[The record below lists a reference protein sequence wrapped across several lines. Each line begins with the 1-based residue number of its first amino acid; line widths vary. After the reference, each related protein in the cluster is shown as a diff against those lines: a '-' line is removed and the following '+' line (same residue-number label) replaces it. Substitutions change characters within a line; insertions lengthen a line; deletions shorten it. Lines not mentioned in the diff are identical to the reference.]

1 MISPEIWHF
10 KAPNSL
16 VKVEKGNISKGNCLN
31 IVQKLPYNHLVSVV
45 LPDTLRVPQN
55 LFDLLKADCEY
66 YKVSNIGLEELVN
79 INFINSF
86 VGKGTLV
93 SLSIN
98 RRIDCEDCACVT
110 PNGLL
115 LLSLTK
121 ESYET
126 LGLEGRASR
135 YTVKQRYIV
144 SINLLSNHFKPGK
157 RNYDRT
163 KDRLR
168 TMQKMTMLVNW
179 EPPSANVCPS
189 SVAKYFHDLNLD
201 VELCV
206 PDFCT
211 RTSYTVKVPD
221 FTVDEVDDFIEWLGV
236 FSLESNLGGGDE
248 YLSAYETP
256 QPHQEYGQVKFLQ
269 WRGFFTSHQIRK
281 LCEFLIS
288 YVNNQ
293 EKPWVSIY
301 VQGFSDSV
309 VGWDLEE
316 HHYYTN
322 GDNGYVIVLNSNDY
336 LVYRQMCSKKC
347 YK

>member
-135 YTVKQRYIV
+135 YTVKQRYNNAPT
-144 SINLLSNHFKPGK
+144 SC
-157 RNYDRT
+157 RT
-163 KDRLR
+163 DATISEPTGCGNASGQSGSSYFSRR
-168 TMQKMTMLVNW
+168 T
-179 EPPSANVCPS
+179 
-189 SVAKYFHDLNLD
+189 D
-201 VELCV
+201 V
-206 PDFCT
+206 
-211 RTSYTVKVPD
+211 
-221 FTVDEVDDFIEWLGV
+221 LGATK
-236 FSLESNLGGGDE
+236 GGGV
-248 YLSAYETP
+248 P
-256 QPHQEYGQVKFLQ
+256 
-269 WRGFFTSHQIRK
+269 
-281 LCEFLIS
+281 
-288 YVNNQ
+288 
-293 EKPWVSIY
+293 
-301 VQGFSDSV
+301 
-309 VGWDLEE
+309 
-316 HHYYTN
+316 
-322 GDNGYVIVLNSNDY
+322 
-336 LVYRQMCSKKC
+336 
-347 YK
+347 